1 MRPSLSLRSRLLI
14 LPCLLAFLA
23 LPARAA
29 DKDRVGY
36 KVDDFTLEDTAGKSH
51 KLKDYRDRKAVV
63 VVFLGTQC
71 PINNAFLPR
80 LAELHKTYADK
91 GVQFLA
97 VNSNRN
103 DTPQRVAEHA
113 KENKV
118 PFPVLKD
125 RGNVVADNFRA
136 ERTPEAFVLVGG
148 KVVYRGRIDDQFGY
162 RHRRDEPT
170 THELADALDD
180 VLAGKAVRVA
190 VTEVEGCLISR
201 AVQTKKDGTIT
212 FTKEIAPIL
221 QKNCQE
227 CHRPG
232 QIGPMPL
239 ISYED
244 AVDWSGTIR
253 EVVQQG
259 RMPPWHA
266 DPKHGKFA
274 NDRRLS
280 SSDREALISWIDGG
294 MPHGESALP
303 KAAAFAEGWRIGK
316 PDVVF
321 EMPMEYTVPA
331 KSQRRSLRYMYSIA
345 TTNFKED
352 MWVQAAEAR
361 PGNRKV
367 VHHIIVYVRGPG
379 QPRERLDGIGE
390 GFLVPYAPG
399 DMPAIF
405 PEGTAKKVPRGAVLI
420 FQMHYTPTT
429 TEEKDRSS
437 VGLIFAKKP
446 PQYEARTRSIAARG
460 LSIPAGAANHKVT
473 STTTFR
479 RDAELVSLLPHMH
492 LRGKTF
498 EYRAVF
504 PDGKEEVLLRVP
516 RYDFNWQTIYR
527 LEKPLPL
534 PAGTRI
540 DCTAWFD
547 NSPANKNNPDPKK
560 NVRWGEQTWDEM
572 MIGFVDYVYP
582 RAK

>member
-1 MRPSLSLRSRLLI
+1 MGQAEACPTFETSRPMTRYQKRGRVASTVTPCLLLLLTRSFMRPSLSFRSGLLI

-36 KVDDFTLEDTAGKSH
+36 KVDDFTLEDTAGKTH
-51 KLKDYRDRKAVV
+51 KMKDYRDRKAIV

-80 LAELHKTYADK
+80 LAELHRTYAGK

-97 VNSNRN
+97 INSNRN

-136 ERTPEAFVLVGG
+136 ERTPEAFVVAGG

-180 VLAGKAVRVA
+180 VLAGRPVRVA
-190 VTEVEGCLISR
+190 VTEAEGCLIAR
-201 AVQTKKDGTIT
+201 AVKTKNDGAVT
-212 FTKEIAPIL
+212 FTKHVAPIL
-221 QKNCQE
+221 LKNCQQ

-239 ISYED
+239 ISYDD
-244 AVDWSGTIR
+244 AVDWSATIR
-253 EVVQQG
+253 EVVDQG

-280 SSDREALISWIDGG
+280 KSDRETLLSWIDGD
-294 MPHGESALP
+294 MPKGNDADLQ
-303 KAAAFAEGWRIGK
+303 KAPQFADGWRIGK

-321 EMPMEYTVPA
+321 EMPVYARVPS
-331 KSQRRSLRYMYSIA
+331 KSERKSLRYQYSIVP
-345 TTNFKED
+345 TDFKED
-352 MWVQAAEAR
+352 VWVQAAEAK

-367 VHHIIVYVRGPG
+367 VHHIIVYVQNPG
-379 QPRERLDGIGE
+379 QGRDRLDGIGA
-390 GFLVPYAPG
+390 GFLAAFAPG

-405 PEGTAKKVPRGAVLI
+405 PEGAAKRVAKGAVLV
-420 FQMHYTPTT
+420 FQMHYTPTA

-446 PQYEARTRSIAARG
+446 PASEARSRSIASRR
-460 LSIPAGAANHKVT
+460 LLIPAGAPSHKVT

-479 RDAELVSLLPHMH
+479 QD
-492 LRGKTF
+492 
-498 EYRAVF
+498 
-504 PDGKEEVLLRVP
+504 
-516 RYDFNWQTIYR
+516 
-527 LEKPLPL
+527 
-534 PAGTRI
+534 
-540 DCTAWFD
+540 
-547 NSPANKNNPDPKK
+547 
-560 NVRWGEQTWDEM
+560 
-572 MIGFVDYVYP
+572 
-582 RAK
+582 